1 MSFSCS
7 ADWIDYGK
15 KLCYACLSSGIFQ
28 RVKGLQ
34 DSIILVVLLLIA
46 IMKDQVA
53 SFEERFVNV
62 SLFAWQDVAVLRCI
76 Y

>member
-15 KLCYACLSSGIFQ
+15 SFCYACLSSGILQ
-28 RVKGLQ
+28 LQ
-34 DSIILVVLLLIA
+34 DSIVLVVSLLIA

-53 SFEERFVNV
+53 SFEEQFFDHNV
-62 SLFAWQDVAVLRCI
+62 ALFSWQAVAVLRCI

>member
-1 MSFSCS
+1 MAKSF
-7 ADWIDYGK
+7 
-15 KLCYACLSSGIFQ
+15 CYSCLSSGIFQ

-34 DSIILVVLLLIA
+34 DSIVLVVLLLIA

-53 SFEERFVNV
+53 SFEKQFVDV
-62 SLFAWQDVAVLRCI
+62 SLFAWQDVVVLRCI